1 MGKLG
6 YNTTITC
13 RLAFAKLVNAMG
25 RWNIEMMTIMGKQY
39 SKRGVSVI
47 IAALLLIAI
56 AVAAAV
62 LLYVFSIGLMGS
74 LGSSGGQQTKDQVIL
89 EAYDWT
95 TTTNLILNLKNV
107 GSSTVNLAMAGAV
120 SGSIGADY
128 FVNGVAIATA
138 GTGGTNACSA
148 TVTPGSA
155 TCQVALAITATT
167 GYPTSG
173 AAYPVKIVLP
183 DGGVFSYTAIAGQ
196 AS

>member
-1 MGKLG
+1 
-6 YNTTITC
+6 
-13 RLAFAKLVNAMG
+13 
-25 RWNIEMMTIMGKQY
+25 MMTIMGKQFG
-39 SKRGVSVI
+39 KRGVSVI

-95 TTTNLILNLKNV
+95 GTDLVLNLKNV
-107 GSSTVNLAMAGAV
+107 GSSTVNLALVATGT
-120 SGSIGADY
+120 GADY
-128 FVNGVAIATA
+128 FINGVAATA
-138 GTGGTNACSA
+138 GTGTVANACTSA
-148 TVTPGSA
+148 VTPGA
-155 TCQVALAITATT
+155 PTCQIALAPAGTFT
-167 GYPTSG
+167 PTQG

>member
-1 MGKLG
+1 
-6 YNTTITC
+6 
-13 RLAFAKLVNAMG
+13 
-25 RWNIEMMTIMGKQY
+25 MMTIMGKQF

-95 TTTNLILNLKNV
+95 TSGGTPLILQLKNV
-107 GSSTVNLAMAGAV
+107 GSSTVNLAPGTSTV
-120 SGSIGADY
+120 SGADY
-128 FVNGVAIATA
+128 FVNGIPATPTA
-138 GTGGTNACSA
+138 CTGASSI
-148 TVTPGSA
+148 TPGA
-155 TCQVALAITATT
+155 PTCQVSLALT
-167 GYPTSG
+167 GTFTPG
-173 AAYPVKIVLP
+173 AAYPVKVVLP
-183 DGGVFSYTAIAGQ
+183 DGGVFSYTAITGQ

>member
-1 MGKLG
+1 
-6 YNTTITC
+6 
-13 RLAFAKLVNAMG
+13 
-25 RWNIEMMTIMGKQY
+25 MMTIMGKQY

-95 TTTNLILNLKNV
+95 TGTGTSSVLVLNLKNV
-107 GSSTVNLAMAGAV
+107 GSSSVNLAFAATG
-120 SGSIGADY
+120 GTGADY
-128 FVNGVAIATA
+128 FINGLPASQGSAGSGTA
-138 GTGGTNACSA
+138 CTAA
-148 TVTPGSA
+148 VTPGA
-155 TCQVALAITATT
+155 PTCQMALAMPT
-167 GYPTSG
+167 GFAPTSG